1 MGLTGQNGLEAGV
14 CRGKG
19 TAAAKTLSQEQGVM
33 FETPKEDQ
41 SGRTAEP
48 ERDCRGMS
56 WGPKATLMQ
65 IGSLSEKQR
74 GHWGDKARE

>member
-33 FETPKEDQ
+33 LRHQKKTRVAGLQ
-41 SGRTAEP
+41 N
-48 ERDCRGMS
+48 
-56 WGPKATLMQ
+56 L
-65 IGSLSEKQR
+65 
-74 GHWGDKARE
+74 REIAGG